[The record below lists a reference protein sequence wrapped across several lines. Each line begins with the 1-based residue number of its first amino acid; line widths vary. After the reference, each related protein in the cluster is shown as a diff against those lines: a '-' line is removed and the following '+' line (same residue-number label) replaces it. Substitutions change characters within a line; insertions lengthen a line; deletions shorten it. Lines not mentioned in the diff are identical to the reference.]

1 MGVTCCSAGAQV
13 VPSALRGLQNANGQ
27 KMTFW
32 QENYTFIKDVYDM
45 RHTKMAE
52 WMENVEKAI
61 SRIMADKVYTSA
73 EFKRERDNFH
83 ALCKDLERA
92 EVKKWLAHI
101 LEILMAERAKDQ
113 RKNEFDKLEILIKKH
128 EELIPNV
135 QKTAVMVDL
144 YWKCYAYGDELKPHV
159 EFLDGIM
166 LSSTRD
172 IAPSCVENVDE
183 LIERQEKSLAQ
194 LDSKRAVVTDL
205 IAKGK
210 VILQNPDK
218 PKFLEANVK
227 RIQNGWED
235 TKKKAQDRLQLL
247 NETKEAFIGYAED
260 SETIANEFDKAE
272 EEIKKVKKI
281 FNLEA
286 ANADL
291 SKRQEILKNT
301 DEGINGLFGNI
312 NKNYDTMAIT
322 IPDDKK
328 KILTKEIKAVEEKL
342 EVVGRFKSTVQVIV
356 DLVNNL
362 TAFDNSLKAIDSWKD
377 SATAELKDIKEA
389 SGSMLPEDRV
399 ARTMDLQEDIAAKLE
414 ILKQCAATEQALLP
428 QGDKVP
434 ADAQVFKDELAR
446 ITKYVTELQANT
458 KIECDKYSN
467 DVKFWAEYRTGIKEF
482 TPWLV
487 GAEKAAGEG
496 LSKPSD
502 LAEVKALNEKVL
514 AFDKNCVNYLKVL
527 MSAQGAAQKM
537 TTHAEADAEV
547 AGLKTRFDAVKV
559 VSDTWVK
566 KCDVLVKEWVLLDN
580 TVTELNSWVAKDK
593 SAEGENQFSLEKMES
608 TLGELK
614 NIFKQKEKLVEGL

>member
-1 MGVTCCSAGAQV
+1 MG
-13 VPSALRGLQNANGQ
+13 
-27 KMTFW
+27 
-32 QENYTFIKDVYDM
+32 FIKEVYEM
-45 RHTKMAE
+45 RHSKMAE
-52 WMENVEKAI
+52 WMENVEKSIA
-61 SRIMADKVYTSA
+61 RIMADKVYTSA
-73 EFKRERDNFH
+73 EFKRERDTFMS
-83 ALCKDLERA
+83 LCKDLERT
-92 EVKKWLAHI
+92 EVKKWLAQI

-113 RKNEFDKLEILIKKH
+113 KKIEGDKLDALIQKY

-135 QKTAVMVDL
+135 QKTSIMVDL

-172 IAPSCVENVDE
+172 IAPSCIENVDE
-183 LIERQEKSLAQ
+183 LIERQEKSLSQ
-194 LDSKRAVVTDL
+194 LDAKKSIVTDL

-218 PKFLEANVK
+218 PKFLEGNVK
-227 RIQNGWED
+227 RIEEGWDD

-247 NETKEAFIGYAED
+247 NETKDAFIGYAENN
-260 SETIANEFDKAE
+260 ETIASEFEVAE
-272 EEIKKVKKI
+272 EEIKKVKKM

-291 SKRQEILKNT
+291 KKRQDL
-301 DEGINGLFGNI
+301 L
-312 NKNYDTMAIT
+312 
-322 IPDDKK
+322 KK
-328 KILTKEIKAVEEKL
+328 KTLTKEIAAVKDKL
-342 EVVGRFKSTVQVIV
+342 EVNGRFASTVKKIE
-356 DLVNNL
+356 DLVADL

-377 SATAELKDIKEA
+377 AATAELTDIKEA
-389 SGSMLPEDRV
+389 SGAMLPEDRV

-414 ILKQCAATEQALLP
+414 ILKTCAATEAELLP

-434 ADAQVFKDELAR
+434 ADAQAFKDELNR
-446 ITKYVTELQANT
+446 ITKYLTELQANT

-467 DVKFWAEYRTGIKEF
+467 DVKYWAEYRTGIKEF
-482 TPWLV
+482 NPWLA

-502 LAEVKALNEKVL
+502 LNEVKALNDKVNV
-514 AFDKNCVNYLKVL
+514 FDKNCVNYLKVL
-527 MSAQGAAQKM
+527 TAAQAAAQKM
-537 TTHAEADAEV
+537 TTHSEADAEV
-547 AGLKTRFDAVKV
+547 ASLKERFDKVKAVA
-559 VSDTWVK
+559 DTWVK
-566 KCDVLVKEWVLLDN
+566 KCDVLLKEWVLLDN

-614 NIFKQKEKLVEGL
+614 NIFKQKEKLVDGL

>member
-1 MGVTCCSAGAQV
+1 
-13 VPSALRGLQNANGQ
+13 
-27 KMTFW
+27 
-32 QENYTFIKDVYDM
+32 M
-45 RHTKMAE
+45 RHSKMAE
-52 WMENVEKAI
+52 WMENVEKSIA
-61 SRIMADKVYTSA
+61 RIMADKVYTSA
-73 EFKRERDNFH
+73 EFKRERDTFNS
-83 ALCKDLERA
+83 LCKDLERT
-92 EVKKWLAHI
+92 EVKKWLAQI

-113 RKNEFDKLEILIKKH
+113 KKTEGDKLDALIQKH

-135 QKTAVMVDL
+135 QKTSIMVDL

-172 IAPSCVENVDE
+172 IAPSCIENVDE
-183 LIERQEKSLAQ
+183 LIERQEKSLSQ
-194 LDSKRAVVTDL
+194 LDTKKNVVTDL

-218 PKFLEANVK
+218 PKFLESHVK
-227 RIQNGWED
+227 RIEEGWDD

-247 NETKEAFIGYAED
+247 NETKDAFIGYAENN
-260 SETIANEFDKAE
+260 ETIANEVDIAE

-281 FNLEA
+281 FNLES

-291 SKRQEILKNT
+291 KKRQDLFKRS
-301 DEGINGLFGNI
+301 DETINGLFNSI
-312 NKNYDTMAIT
+312 NANMATMSIT
-322 IPDDKK
+322 IPEDKK
-328 KILTKEIKAVEEKL
+328 KVLTKEIKAVEDKL
-342 EVVGRFKSTVQVIV
+342 EVVGRFKATVSKIE
-356 DLVNNL
+356 DLVSSL
-362 TAFDNSLKAIDSWKD
+362 TSFDNSLKAIDGWMQT
-377 SATAELKDIKEA
+377 ATAELTDIKEA
-389 SGSMLPEDRV
+389 SGAMLPEDRV

-414 ILKQCAATEQALLP
+414 ILKTCAATEAELLP

-434 ADAQVFKDELAR
+434 ADAQAFKDELNR

-467 DVKFWAEYRTGIKEF
+467 DVKYWAEYRTGIKEF
-482 TPWLV
+482 NPWLA

-496 LSKPSD
+496 LSKPSSLD
-502 LAEVKALNEKVL
+502 EVKALNEKVNV
-514 AFDKNCVNYLKVL
+514 FEKNCVNYFKVL
-527 MSAQGAAQKM
+527 SAAQAAAQKM
-537 TTHAEADAEV
+537 TTHSEADAEV
-547 AGLKTRFDAVKV
+547 AALKERFDKVKAVA
-559 VSDTWVK
+559 DEWVK
-566 KCDVLVKEWVLLDN
+566 KCDVLFKEWVLLDN

>member
-1 MGVTCCSAGAQV
+1 MGVLGADSRRTLIHPASQ
-13 VPSALRGLQNANGQ
+13 SSGI
-27 KMTFW
+27 KMSFW
-32 QENYTFIKDVYDM
+32 QENYQFIKEVYEM
-45 RHTKMAE
+45 RHSKMAE
-52 WMENVEKAI
+52 WMENVEKSI

-73 EFKRERDNFH
+73 EFKRERDTFNS
-83 ALCKDLERA
+83 LCKDLERT
-92 EVKKWLAHI
+92 EVKKWLAQI

-113 RKNEFDKLEILIKKH
+113 KKAEGDKLDTLIKKH

-166 LSSTRD
+166 LSSTRE

-183 LIERQEKSLAQ
+183 LIERQEKSLQQ
-194 LDSKRAVVTDL
+194 LDSKRNIVTDL
-205 IAKGK
+205 IDKGK

-218 PKFLEANVK
+218 PKFLQANVK
-227 RIQNGWED
+227 RIEEGWDD

-247 NETKEAFIGYAED
+247 NETKDAFIGYAENN
-260 SETIANEFDKAE
+260 ETIASESEVAE
-272 EEIKKVKKI
+272 EEIKKVKKM

-291 SKRQEILKNT
+291 KKRQDLLKKST
-301 DEGINGLFGNI
+301 DTINGLFDSI
-312 NKNYDTMAIT
+312 NANMATMSIT
-322 IPDDKK
+322 IPEDKK
-328 KILTKEIKAVEEKL
+328 KTLTKEIAAVKDKL
-342 EVVGRFKSTVQVIV
+342 EVNGRFASTVKKIE
-356 DLVNNL
+356 DLVADL

-377 SATAELKDIKEA
+377 AATAELTDIKEA
-389 SGSMLPEDRV
+389 SGAMLPEDRV

-502 LAEVKALNEKVL
+502 LAEVKALNDKVL

-527 MSAQGAAQKM
+527 TSAQGAAQKM

-614 NIFKQKEKLVEGL
+614 NIFKQKEKLVEDL